1 MFSRVKLVP
10 YLLLPAL
17 LFIRAPAAHAQWA
30 VVDVGAIAQLIQ
42 EVQLIQ
48 QEVST
53 AQNELAQARSTYQAM
68 TGGRGMQNL
77 LGGVNRNY
85 LPTNLNDLR
94 AVLQGANANFPQLAA
109 QIQQVSGAMAILTPA
124 QVAGLSPAEQSQLL
138 AARQNAAL
146 LQALAGQAL
155 TTTSTRFAN
164 LQQLIGAIGGATD
177 QKGALDLQARIA
189 AEQTMLANDQEKLQA
204 LYRAADAQ
212 ELARLQS
219 AREQAIAD
227 IGSFRALPPMGL

>member
-1 MFSRVKLVP
+1 MFTRLKFLA
-10 YLLLPAL
+10 YLLPL
-17 LFIRAPAAHAQWA
+17 LCLMRTPAAHAQWA

-48 QEVST
+48 QEVNT
-53 AQNELAQARSTYQAM
+53 AQNELGQVRQTYQSM

-85 LPTNLNDLR
+85 LPTDLNT
-94 AVLQGANANFPQLAA
+94 LQALLAGNNANFPQLAA
-109 QIQQVSGAMAILTPA
+109 QIQQIVGQIAILTPA
-124 QVAGLSPAEQSQLL
+124 QLASLSPAEQAQVA
-138 AARQNAAL
+138 AARGNAAL
-146 LQALAGQAL
+146 LQSLAGEAL
-155 TTTSTRFAN
+155 STTSARFAS

-177 QKGALDLQARIA
+177 QKGALDLEARIS
-189 AEQTMLANDQEKLQA
+189 AEQTMLANDQQKLQA
-204 LYRAADAQ
+204 LYRAADAE
-212 ELARLQS
+212 ELARQQS